1 MGERGKA
8 VQYYKLALELDA
20 TIDFARENL
29 RKLEP
34 DSVVSD

>member
-1 MGERGKA
+1 MAIRH
-8 VQYYKLALELDA
+8 YKLALELDE

-34 DSVVSD
+34 SP